1 MNIKI
6 REAVPGDIPHI
17 QRIRNSVKENVLS
30 DPGLVTDRD
39 CEDFLFKRGKG
50 WVAEIDSEIAGFSI
64 VDLRENNIW
73 ALFVH
78 PDFEKLGIGR
88 KLHDEMIDWYFVQT
102 REEVWLG
109 TAPDTRAE
117 IFYRKSGWKET
128 GMHGKGEIRFE
139 MDWST
144 WKNRT
149 R

>member
-50 WVAEIDSEIAGFSI
+50 WVAEIDSEITGFSI

-144 WKNRT
+144 WENRT

>member
-50 WVAEIDSEIAGFSI
+50 WVAEIDSEITGFSI

-88 KLHDEMIDWYFVQT
+88 KLHDEMIDWYFIQT

-144 WKNRT
+144 WENRT

>member
-6 REAVPGDIPHI
+6 REAVPGDIFHI

-128 GMHGKGEIRFE
+128 GMHGKREIRFE